1 MATSEQT
8 RARGGKYVDAGGV
21 HTYYEVTGTGEPLVL
36 LHGGFCPAET
46 WDAQTPALAENFQV
60 YVPERRGHGRTP
72 DVEGPITYENMAR
85 DTIAFMEAVGVS
97 SAHLVG
103 WSDGANVGLLVALER
118 PDLVRKLVFMGSVVN
133 HEGYRREWDPALVDL
148 SLEAMPPMFEQ
159 MYAAVSP
166 DGPDHFGVIF
176 DKLKSTWQAEP
187 SMQLDELSRVAA
199 PTLGPGR
206 RRRRGDDRARRCD
219 AACPAGR
226 PVGRGTGDVTRASD
240 GEARDREPFD
250 RRLPCPRTGGKDARV
265 ARRVAGAQSW
275 PQAA

>member
-8 RARGGKYVDAGGV
+8 RARGGKYYVDAGRV
-21 HTYYEVTGTGEPLVL
+21 HTYYEVTGTGEPLIL
-36 LHGGFCPAET
+36 LHGGFCTVET
-46 WDAQTPALAENFQV
+46 CDAQTPALAENYQV

-72 DVEGPITYENMAR
+72 DVKGPITYENMAR

-199 PTLGPGR
+199 PTLVLAADDDVVTIEHAAAMQRALPDAQLAVVPGTSH
-206 RRRRGDDRARRCD
+206 AL
-219 AACPAGR
+219 PMEK
-226 PVGRGTGDVTRASD
+226 PEIVN
-240 GEARDREPFD
+240 
-250 RRLPCPRTGGKDARV
+250 RLIVDFLAPE
-265 ARRVAGAQSW
+265 
-275 PQAA
+275 QAAKMLG